1 MEGGII
7 PDKFTGTSQNV
18 LAKKWKD
25 TLRAVKGIRIKLEL
39 GFVVRPK
46 GYAGP
51 IAEVSSPTPSSGAQQ
66 KFESL
71 SPGDVESISEGEI
84 PETEADL
91 EGESLPVIK
100 TETSELMVADKNT
113 EVAGVSEEVL
123 SATDQAIKLEQT
135 EDEFPLTKPGSVER
149 KTQPSITPS
158 LPNSVPAAGSPAK
171 VSAVSSPN
179 NIIHGPPSTPPTA
192 VSSVATPVG
201 SPIPPDE
208 PGIMVVEQYEPILSD
223 EDIDETDAQVSCCLQ
238 FVL

>member
-1 MEGGII
+1 M
-7 PDKFTGTSQNV
+7 
-18 LAKKWKD
+18 KKWKD
-25 TLRAVKGIRIKLEL
+25 TLRAVKRVRIKLEL

-91 EGESLPVIK
+91 EGESLPVVK
-100 TETSELMVADKNT
+100 AETSEMVVADKNT
-113 EVAGVSEEVL
+113 GEVAGVSEEVL
-123 SATDQAIKLEQT
+123 SVSDPGLKLEQA
-135 EDEFPLTKPGSVER
+135 EDEFPLTRPGSVER

-171 VSAVSSPN
+171 VSAVSSPSN
-179 NIIHGPPSTPPTA
+179 TTHGPPSTPPTA
-192 VSSVATPVG
+192 ASNVATPVG

-208 PGIMVVEQYEPILSD
+208 PGLMVVEQYEPILSD
-223 EDIDETDAQVSCCLQ
+223 EDIDETDAQVRCCLQ
-238 FVL
+238 FLL

>member
-1 MEGGII
+1 M
-7 PDKFTGTSQNV
+7 
-18 LAKKWKD
+18 KKWKD
-25 TLRAVKGIRIKLEL
+25 TLRAVKRIRIKLEL

-91 EGESLPVIK
+91 EGESLPVVK
-100 TETSELMVADKNT
+100 TETSDLMVADKNT
-113 EVAGVSEEVL
+113 EVLGMSEEVL
-123 SATDQAIKLEQT
+123 SATDQALKLEQT
-135 EDEFPLTKPGSVER
+135 EDEFPLTRPGSVER
-149 KTQPSITPS
+149 KIQPSNTPS
-158 LPNSVPAAGSPAK
+158 LPNSVPATGSPAK
-171 VSAVSSPN
+171 VSAVSSPS
-179 NIIHGPPSTPPTA
+179 NITHGPPSTPPPTA
-192 VSSVATPVG
+192 VSNVATPIG

-238 FVL
+238 FVF